1 MKESIPYACKSQSQ
15 PPITLLGISQEHQTT
30 LQNTQI
36 RHLQVHWSL
45 WATKSPHSVDSVALF
60 SCGPYFPWVC
70 WSFPLRTILDYFLN
84 FNLTFIDFFSLLE
97 FSPFKKKLF
106 IFIYQPQLPLFPSSH
121 STTPPPSLRLPI
133 HTSEKVRFPMENEQS
148 LTHSA
153 EARIFEEFY

>member
-97 FSPFKKKLF
+97 FSPFKKNYSFLYINHSCLF
-106 IFIYQPQLPLFPSSH
+106 FPPLTPPHLPPVYAFPS
-121 STTPPPSLRLPI
+121 TPQ
-133 HTSEKVRFPMENEQS
+133 KK
-148 LTHSA
+148 
-153 EARIFEEFY
+153 